1 MKNKNFYFFLS
12 VLLIVAFFTNS
23 CKKEKQNYIPTLF
36 ATGTWQLSS
45 ILESKYLGDSR
56 LSLDTLQC
64 DTTQFFTFNKDDMTC
79 TYTNFDCVDQEAK
92 GTWQLSDTRLFLFAD
107 MTVKD
112 GSQVGTSKP
121 FLNARIINVG
131 EYSLVLEAGDIQ
143 TYYTATDRRTIRR
156 YGFVRIK
163 PVTAN

>member
-1 MKNKNFYFFLS
+1 MKNKNLYFFLS
-12 VLLIVAFFTNS
+12 ALLFVAFLTNS
-23 CKKEKQNYIPTLF
+23 CKKEKQNSIPTLF

-45 ILESKYLGDSR
+45 ILESRYLGDSR
-56 LSLDTLQC
+56 LDLDTIQC
-64 DTTQFFTFNKDDMTC
+64 DKDQFFTFDKDNMTC

-92 GTWQLSDTRLFLFAD
+92 GSWKLSDTRLYLNAD

-112 GSQVGTSKP
+112 TTKAGSSKP
-121 FLNARIINVG
+121 FLNAHIINIG

-143 TYYTATDRRTIRR
+143 PYYTSTDSRTIRR

-163 PVTAN
+163 P